1 MRLARVSTVFG
12 IGAVLAAA
20 PLYSQENEPNDA
32 PATATP
38 VERGTSRRATISP
51 YDQVTGNRDVDYWKI
66 TANAGETI
74 FVDIDANEFV
84 FFSSRRRHTIFDCD
98 WSSDVCS
105 SD

>member
-51 YDQVTGNRDVDYWKI
+51 YDQVTGNRDFDYWKI

-74 FVDIDANEFV
+74 FVDIDANEFGSPMDMGLV
-84 FFSSRRRHTIFDCD
+84 LYG
-98 WSSDVCS
+98 SDGTTLLAWTRT
-105 SD
+105 